1 MGTVGCQG
9 ICSKAPQIP
18 QGLSWREDIW
28 GNLGVSQI
36 GACLYLYYMAGGHF
50 MLMLRGS
57 SQSYYFRVGN
67 KRGNKLQ
74 ETLQVASNLKKKKKI
89 SHLTEAVIGLIWLSF
104 G

>member
-1 MGTVGCQG
+1 
-9 ICSKAPQIP
+9 
-18 QGLSWREDIW
+18 
-28 GNLGVSQI
+28 
-36 GACLYLYYMAGGHF
+36 